1 MMCLVSTGQLFS
13 ETTLRVLTS
22 PSSLLS
28 VSPLPRL
35 LTLVE
40 KHTSPTTAIASASHS
55 LTLPLLR
62 TILMSHDHKS
72 GSRDLKDSAVRVL
85 CKAVHE
91 FISTYDKVC
100 VAVMKHIRSW

>member
-1 MMCLVSTGQLFS
+1 MVCLVSTGQLFS

-28 VSPLPRL
+28 ISPLPRL
-35 LTLVE
+35 LSLVE
-40 KHTSPTTAIASASHS
+40 KHKSPTSAIASASHS

-62 TILMSHDHKS
+62 TILMSHDHKP
-72 GSRDLKDSAVRVL
+72 GSHDLKDSAVRVL

-100 VAVMKHIRSW
+100 VTVIKHTHSC